1 MVMGSSLVGS
11 QEKPLQLLM
20 GSILEL
26 RRWAMRS
33 LLGVSLLGLLLG
45 GLGARAAVDS
55 ADIDKLIE
63 QLGDD
68 DLAKRR
74 AASKRLEEIG
84 APAMEKLRDAEKK
97 HSDPDVKLR
106 AGLIVRAIENK
117 GWGEVRIIVGP
128 KRGYWL
134 NRIAFTPDGK
144 HAVVTGGAVIVYD
157 LKTGKEVRRVL
168 EVSGARPGLSLSKDG
183 KLCLT
188 GHSADA
194 TVRLVEVASGKE
206 VQTFTGHRGGVQGVA
221 LSSDDSRAA
230 SCGNDRTLRLWDV
243 KTGKELYQRG
253 PLPQNLGCIAF
264 SADGKHLLVGST
276 ELRRPTYH
284 VQLWDAATGKEIRR
298 CLGHTNTV
306 TAVAFAPDG
315 RSFLSASLDG
325 TVRQWE
331 TSSGKELRRL
341 THEGSVRDIAISAD
355 GKRLLTAGWGDRT
368 VRVWSLADGAELHR
382 FTGHN
387 DRVLGVALSRDG
399 QQALSCDANCT
410 IRLWR
415 LPP

>member
-1 MVMGSSLVGS
+1 
-11 QEKPLQLLM
+11 
-20 GSILEL
+20 
-26 RRWAMRS
+26 
-33 LLGVSLLGLLLG
+33 LLGALGVC
-45 GLGARAAVDS
+45 AAVDS

-74 AASKRLEEIG
+74 AASKRLEGIG
-84 APAMEKLRDAEKK
+84 APALEKLRDAEKK

-117 GWGEVRIIVGP
+117 GWGEVRTIVGP
-128 KRGYWL
+128 TRGYWL

-144 HAVVTGGAVIVYD
+144 QAVVAGGAVIVYD

-168 EVSGARPGLSLSKDG
+168 ERRGAREGLALSKDG

-188 GHSADA
+188 GHVSDR
-194 TVRLVEVASGKE
+194 TVRLLEFATGKE
-206 VQTFTGHRGGVQGVA
+206 VKAFAGNRGGVQGVA
-221 LSSDDSRAA
+221 LSADGSRAV
-230 SCGNDRTLRLWDV
+230 SCGSDCTLRLWDV
-243 KTGKELYQRG
+243 NSGKELYQRG
-253 PLPQNLGCIAF
+253 PFVQTLGCVAF
-264 SADGKHLLVGST
+264 SADGKYLLCADKGPP
-276 ELRRPTYH
+276 RPRMPAFQ
-284 VQLWDAATGKEIRR
+284 VWLWDAAAGKEIRR
-298 CLGHTNTV
+298 CKGHTNTV

-315 RSFLSASLDG
+315 RRFLSASLDG
-325 TVRQWE
+325 TVRQWD
-331 TSSGKELRRL
+331 TGNGKELRRF
-341 THEGSVRDIAISAD
+341 THEGGVRDLALSAD
-355 GKRLLTAGWGDRT
+355 GKRLVTGGEDRT

-382 FTGHN
+382 STGHK

-399 QQALSCDANCT
+399 RQALSCDADNT